1 MLDFLNLKKSDYL
14 CELCRG
20 SIKGENCTP
29 KSCSHMFHINCL
41 EDWAS
46 DFDCSSGF
54 ACPVSGCSLSFSEIL
69 IRKTPGSVN
78 FTVTSFKENHQCPI
92 CCERIRKPV
101 ATPESCNH
109 AFCYICLKEWSRV
122 RHECPLDR
130 GVYEL
135 ILLSDWVGGPI
146 IKRVNAPPVKQQP
159 SETPPLE
166 LDVNCEVCH
175 RPDDEAH
182 LLLCDHCDRGYH
194 TYCLPTPLS
203 SIPDGDWFCPEC
215 LRQGVVPPEI
225 IATDVAPTT
234 TTNRRVRRSIQRRLI
249 DSEAEESEHD
259 ELNTSLDS
267 SSENLHLTR
276 ELSFAAQRRLEE
288 QATRRHRGR
297 RLLQDLIADLSER
310 ITSEASVRARR
321 RRSQRQRVQNQL
333 ASESTSLSPSGPANS
348 QTTICFE
355 ISSSTSQPVS
365 IRLGRPPSYSN
376 SHHRSQIHNIV
387 RSECNGQVSG
397 HDQSEPSR
405 KRLRIL
411 SSSDSDSDDQNGVI
425 LRNTKLTGHR
435 SRLLRSPSESE
446 VEEFPVLAG
455 PSSSH
460 DSNGVQEGN
469 TVIQTSTTS
478 LNGDVCSSRTSES
491 SHMDFIQDSTFEVTH
506 SKSDSEN
513 SNFDE
518 TFVPAVKNPP
528 KKSKTTR
535 KTKRRLSKKAKGKR
549 VKKRSLKSRT
559 FKRSRNKTMRKKIRK
574 LSSSLSSVS
583 PKPSTS
589 SQLRVRNGLIGSS
602 LPKLSILGKESQC
615 DFRLLVDEDD
625 DKASIVPSLPII
637 TASSTSNNSIS
648 QPNPRSSTYLSD
660 IEAGQASLFR
670 FSTRHM
676 QVNPDHSMSPIP
688 VAKVPSLS
696 TNKVNIANSVNNKFP
711 SLSTVNSISSPS
723 TSDGVSSVSKP
734 LISSNSNTNSQ
745 VKHYNN
751 TPAKCSVI
759 NNPIPSTSHSCPS
772 EVNPS
777 HCNWS
782 SESLQRVKSTLK
794 HHLKAYV
801 SSHRIDKETCRNIF
815 QRSLSKI
822 INKPSHKVTDERIAK
837 LVDDYVQYCLR
848 HRT

>member
-1 MLDFLNLKKSDYL
+1 MLDFLNLKKSGYL
-14 CELCRG
+14 CELCRE

-166 LDVNCEVCH
+166 LDVNCE
-175 RPDDEAH
+175 
-182 LLLCDHCDRGYH
+182 
-194 TYCLPTPLS
+194 
-203 SIPDGDWFCPEC
+203 
-215 LRQGVVPPEI
+215 
-225 IATDVAPTT
+225 
-234 TTNRRVRRSIQRRLI
+234 
-249 DSEAEESEHD
+249 
-259 ELNTSLDS
+259 
-267 SSENLHLTR
+267 
-276 ELSFAAQRRLEE
+276 
-288 QATRRHRGR
+288 
-297 RLLQDLIADLSER
+297 
-310 ITSEASVRARR
+310 
-321 RRSQRQRVQNQL
+321 
-333 ASESTSLSPSGPANS
+333 
-348 QTTICFE
+348 
-355 ISSSTSQPVS
+355 TSQPVS

-469 TVIQTSTTS
+469 IVIQTSTIS

-528 KKSKTTR
+528 KKRKTTR
-535 KTKRRLSKKAKGKR
+535 KTKRRLSKKAKGR
-549 VKKRSLKSRT
+549 HVKKRSLKSRS
-559 FKRSRNKTMRKKIRK
+559 FKRLRNKTMRKKIRK
-574 LSSSLSSVS
+574 LSSSLPSVS

-723 TSDGVSSVSKP
+723 TSDRVSSVSKP

>member
-1 MLDFLNLKKSDYL
+1 MLDFLNLKKSGYL
-14 CELCRG
+14 CELCRE

-146 IKRVNAPPVKQQP
+146 IKR
-159 SETPPLE
+159 
-166 LDVNCEVCH
+166 
-175 RPDDEAH
+175 
-182 LLLCDHCDRGYH
+182 
-194 TYCLPTPLS
+194 
-203 SIPDGDWFCPEC
+203 
-215 LRQGVVPPEI
+215 
-225 IATDVAPTT
+225 
-234 TTNRRVRRSIQRRLI
+234 
-249 DSEAEESEHD
+249 
-259 ELNTSLDS
+259 
-267 SSENLHLTR
+267 
-276 ELSFAAQRRLEE
+276 
-288 QATRRHRGR
+288 
-297 RLLQDLIADLSER
+297 
-310 ITSEASVRARR
+310 
-321 RRSQRQRVQNQL
+321 
-333 ASESTSLSPSGPANS
+333 
-348 QTTICFE
+348 
-355 ISSSTSQPVS
+355 TSQPVS

-460 DSNGVQEGN
+460 DSNGIQEGN
-469 TVIQTSTTS
+469 IVIQTSTIS

-528 KKSKTTR
+528 KKRKTTR
-535 KTKRRLSKKAKGKR
+535 KTKRRLSKKAKGR
-549 VKKRSLKSRT
+549 HVKKRSLKSRS
-559 FKRSRNKTMRKKIRK
+559 FKRLRNKTMRKKIRK
-574 LSSSLSSVS
+574 LSSSLPSVS

-723 TSDGVSSVSKP
+723 TSDRVSSVSKP

-815 QRSLSKI
+815 QRSLSKVI
-822 INKPSHKVTDERIAK
+822 VLFSCTSVLSCFYNTYISMLSTRFA
-837 LVDDYVQYCLR
+837 
-848 HRT
+848 

>member
-29 KSCSHMFHINCL
+29 KSCSHMFHISCL

-46 DFDCSSGF
+46 DFDYSSGF
-54 ACPVSGCSLSFSEIL
+54 TCPVSGCSLSFSEIL
-69 IRKTPGSVN
+69 IRKTPGAVN

-215 LRQGVVPPEI
+215 HRQGIIPPEI
-225 IATDVAPTT
+225 ITTNVASTT
-234 TTNRRVRRSIQRRLI
+234 TTNRRVRRSVRRRLI

-310 ITSEASVRARR
+310 ITSEASVRAQR
-321 RRSQRQRVQNQL
+321 RRSQRQRVENQL
-333 ASESTSLSPSGPANS
+333 ASESNSSSGPTHS

-365 IRLGRPPSYSN
+365 IRLGRPPIYSN
-376 SHHRSQIHNIV
+376 SHHRSQINNV
-387 RSECNGQVSG
+387 RSDFNEQVS
-397 HDQSEPSR
+397 DNNQSEPFR

-425 LRNTKLTGHR
+425 LKKTKLTGHR
-435 SRLLRSPSESE
+435 PRLLRSPSESE

-469 TVIQTSTTS
+469 TAIQTSATS
-478 LNGDVCSSRTSES
+478 LNEDARRNRTLES
-491 SHMDFIQDSTFEVTH
+491 SHMDSIH
-506 SKSDSEN
+506 IKSDSET

-518 TFVPAVKNPP
+518 TFVPVVKNPQ
-528 KKSKTTR
+528 KKSKTTKR
-535 KTKRRLSKKAKGKR
+535 TKRRLSRTKGKR
-549 VKKRSLKSRT
+549 VKKKLRKSKK
-559 FKRSRNKTMRKKIRK
+559 FQRSRNKTMRKKIRK

-637 TASSTSNNSIS
+637 TTSSASNNSIS

-696 TNKVNIANSVNNKFP
+696 ANKVNIANSVNTKFS

-723 TSDGVSSVSKP
+723 TSDSVSSVSKS
-734 LISSNSNTNSQ
+734 LFSSNSTTNSQ
-745 VKHYNN
+745 VKYHNN

-759 NNPIPSTSHSCPS
+759 NDPIPSTSHSCSS
-772 EVNPS
+772 EINAS

-782 SESLQRVKSTLK
+782 PESLQRVKSTLK

>member
-1 MLDFLNLKKSDYL
+1 MLDFLNLKKSGYL
-14 CELCRG
+14 CELCRE

-166 LDVNCEVCH
+166 LDVNCE
-175 RPDDEAH
+175 
-182 LLLCDHCDRGYH
+182 
-194 TYCLPTPLS
+194 
-203 SIPDGDWFCPEC
+203 
-215 LRQGVVPPEI
+215 
-225 IATDVAPTT
+225 
-234 TTNRRVRRSIQRRLI
+234 
-249 DSEAEESEHD
+249 
-259 ELNTSLDS
+259 
-267 SSENLHLTR
+267 
-276 ELSFAAQRRLEE
+276 
-288 QATRRHRGR
+288 
-297 RLLQDLIADLSER
+297 
-310 ITSEASVRARR
+310 
-321 RRSQRQRVQNQL
+321 
-333 ASESTSLSPSGPANS
+333 
-348 QTTICFE
+348 
-355 ISSSTSQPVS
+355 TSQPVS

-460 DSNGVQEGN
+460 DSNGIQEGN
-469 TVIQTSTTS
+469 IVIQTSTIS

-528 KKSKTTR
+528 KKRKTTR
-535 KTKRRLSKKAKGKR
+535 KTKRRLSKKAKGR
-549 VKKRSLKSRT
+549 HVKKRSLKSRS
-559 FKRSRNKTMRKKIRK
+559 FKRLRNKTMRKKIRK
-574 LSSSLSSVS
+574 LSSSLPSVS

-723 TSDGVSSVSKP
+723 TSDRVSSVSKP

>member
-69 IRKTPGSVN
+69 IRKTPGCVN

-146 IKRVNAPPVKQQP
+146 IKR
-159 SETPPLE
+159 
-166 LDVNCEVCH
+166 
-175 RPDDEAH
+175 
-182 LLLCDHCDRGYH
+182 
-194 TYCLPTPLS
+194 
-203 SIPDGDWFCPEC
+203 
-215 LRQGVVPPEI
+215 
-225 IATDVAPTT
+225 
-234 TTNRRVRRSIQRRLI
+234 
-249 DSEAEESEHD
+249 
-259 ELNTSLDS
+259 
-267 SSENLHLTR
+267 
-276 ELSFAAQRRLEE
+276 
-288 QATRRHRGR
+288 
-297 RLLQDLIADLSER
+297 
-310 ITSEASVRARR
+310 
-321 RRSQRQRVQNQL
+321 
-333 ASESTSLSPSGPANS
+333 
-348 QTTICFE
+348 
-355 ISSSTSQPVS
+355 TSQPVS

-387 RSECNGQVSG
+387 RSECNGQVPG

-478 LNGDVCSSRTSES
+478 LNGDLCSSRTSES

-549 VKKRSLKSRT
+549 VKKKSLKSRT

-625 DKASIVPSLPII
+625 DKTSIVPSLPII

-696 TNKVNIANSVNNKFP
+696 TNKVNIANSVNNKLP

-759 NNPIPSTSHSCPS
+759 NNLIPSTSHSCPS

>member
-1 MLDFLNLKKSDYL
+1 MLDFLNLKKSGYL
-14 CELCRG
+14 CELCRE

-146 IKRVNAPPVKQQP
+146 IKR
-159 SETPPLE
+159 
-166 LDVNCEVCH
+166 
-175 RPDDEAH
+175 
-182 LLLCDHCDRGYH
+182 
-194 TYCLPTPLS
+194 
-203 SIPDGDWFCPEC
+203 
-215 LRQGVVPPEI
+215 
-225 IATDVAPTT
+225 
-234 TTNRRVRRSIQRRLI
+234 
-249 DSEAEESEHD
+249 
-259 ELNTSLDS
+259 
-267 SSENLHLTR
+267 
-276 ELSFAAQRRLEE
+276 
-288 QATRRHRGR
+288 
-297 RLLQDLIADLSER
+297 
-310 ITSEASVRARR
+310 
-321 RRSQRQRVQNQL
+321 
-333 ASESTSLSPSGPANS
+333 
-348 QTTICFE
+348 
-355 ISSSTSQPVS
+355 TSQPVS

-469 TVIQTSTTS
+469 IVIQTSTIS

-528 KKSKTTR
+528 KKRKTTR
-535 KTKRRLSKKAKGKR
+535 KTKRRLSKKAKGR
-549 VKKRSLKSRT
+549 HVKKRSLKSRS
-559 FKRSRNKTMRKKIRK
+559 FKRLRNKTMRKKIRK
-574 LSSSLSSVS
+574 LSSSLPSVS

-723 TSDGVSSVSKP
+723 TSDRVSSVSKP

-815 QRSLSKI
+815 QRSLSKVI
-822 INKPSHKVTDERIAK
+822 VLFSCTSVLSCFYNTYISMLSTRFA
-837 LVDDYVQYCLR
+837 
-848 HRT
+848 

>member
-1 MLDFLNLKKSDYL
+1 MLDFLNLKKSEFL
-14 CELCRG
+14 CGLCHG

-29 KSCSHMFHINCL
+29 KSCSHIFHINCL

-46 DFDCSSGF
+46 DLDSSLEF
-54 ACPVSGCSLSFSEIL
+54 SCPVSGCSLSFSEIL
-69 IRKTPGSVN
+69 VRNTPGAVK
-78 FTVTSFKENHQCPI
+78 FTVKSFKENHQCPI
-92 CCERIRKPV
+92 CCERIQKPV

-109 AFCYICLKEWSRV
+109 AFCYICLKEWSSV

-166 LDVNCEVCH
+166 LDVNCQVCD

-215 LRQGVVPPEI
+215 LRQEVVLPE
-225 IATDVAPTT
+225 TVTTNVTSVT
-234 TTNRRVRRSIQRRLI
+234 TTNRRVRRNIRRRLI

-276 ELSFAAQRRLEE
+276 ELGFAAQRRLEE

-310 ITSEASVRARR
+310 IESEASVRARR
-321 RRSQRQRVQNQL
+321 RHSQRQRVQNQL
-333 ASESTSLSPSGPANS
+333 ASESASLSASGPALS
-348 QTTICFE
+348 QSTICFE
-355 ISSSTSQPVS
+355 IPSSTNQPVS

-376 SHHRSQIHNIV
+376 SYNRRLVHNNV
-387 RSECNGQVSG
+387 QSDCNGELSDG
-397 HDQSEPSR
+397 NQSEPTR

-411 SSSDSDSDDQNGVI
+411 SSSDSESDDQNGVK
-425 LRNTKLTGHR
+425 LRNPKLTGHR
-435 SRLLRSPSESE
+435 SRLLRSSESE
-446 VEEFPVLAG
+446 TEEFPVLAG

-460 DSNGVQEGN
+460 NSNEVRGSSS
-469 TVIQTSTTS
+469 VIQTNATSFAENVRKSTS
-478 LNGDVCSSRTSES
+478 SES
-491 SHMDFIQDSTFEVTH
+491 SHMDCIQNSTIEGTAVKRAQKR
-506 SKSDSEN
+506 SKS
-513 SNFDE
+513 
-518 TFVPAVKNPP
+518 
-528 KKSKTTR
+528 
-535 KTKRRLSKKAKGKR
+535 TKRRVRKRSLKKTKGKR
-549 VKKRSLKSRT
+549 VKKRSLKSKTLR
-559 FKRSRNKTMRKKIRK
+559 RSRNKIMRKKIQR

-589 SQLRVRNGLIGSS
+589 SRPRVRNGLIGSS
-602 LPKLSILGKESQC
+602 LPKLSILGNESQC
-615 DFRLLVDEDD
+615 DFRLLVDEED
-625 DKASIVPSLPII
+625 DKESIKPLLPTI
-637 TASSTSNNSIS
+637 TTSSISNNSIP

-660 IEAGQASLFR
+660 IEAGQASLFH

-676 QVNPDHSMSPIP
+676 HVNPDHSMSPIP
-688 VAKVPSLS
+688 IANNSSVS
-696 TNKVNIANSVNNKFP
+696 TNKVVNTTNAVSSKCSSV
-711 SLSTVNSISSPS
+711 STVNSISSPS
-723 TSDGVSSVSKP
+723 ASDC
-734 LISSNSNTNSQ
+734 ISSISNSPIFVNSTTNSQ
-745 VKHYNN
+745 TKHFNN
-751 TPAKCSVI
+751 TTAKCSVI
-759 NNPIPSTSHSCPS
+759 SDPVPSTSHNYPS
-772 EVNPS
+772 EISSS
-777 HCNWS
+777 HRDWS
-782 SESLQRVKSTLK
+782 TESLQRVKSTLK

-801 SSHRIDKETCRNIF
+801 FSHRIDKETCRDIF

-848 HRT
+848 HKT

>member
-46 DFDCSSGF
+46 DFDYSSGF
-54 ACPVSGCSLSFSEIL
+54 TCPVSGCSLSFSEIL
-69 IRKTPGSVN
+69 IRKTPGAIN

-109 AFCYICLKEWSRV
+109 AFCYLCLKEWSRV

-215 LRQGVVPPEI
+215 YRQGIVPLEI
-225 IATDVAPTT
+225 ITTDVASTT
-234 TTNRRVRRSIQRRLI
+234 TTNRRVRRSVRRRLI

-310 ITSEASVRARR
+310 ITSEASVRAQR
-321 RRSQRQRVQNQL
+321 RRSQRQRVENQL
-333 ASESTSLSPSGPANS
+333 ASESNSFNSSGPTHS
-348 QTTICFE
+348 QTTICLE

-376 SHHRSQIHNIV
+376 SHHRSQIHNV
-387 RSECNGQVSG
+387 RSDFNEQVS
-397 HDQSEPSR
+397 DNNQSEPSR

-425 LRNTKLTGHR
+425 LKKTKLTGHR

-469 TVIQTSTTS
+469 TAIQTSATS
-478 LNGDVCSSRTSES
+478 FNEDARRNRTLES
-491 SHMDFIQDSTFEVTH
+491 SHMDSIH
-506 SKSDSEN
+506 IKSDSET

-518 TFVPAVKNPP
+518 TFVPVVKNPQ
-528 KKSKTTR
+528 KKSKTTKR
-535 KTKRRLSKKAKGKR
+535 TKRRLSKTKGKR
-549 VKKRSLKSRT
+549 VKKKLRKSKK
-559 FKRSRNKTMRKKIRK
+559 FQRSRNKTMRKKIRK

-625 DKASIVPSLPII
+625 DKASIVPSPPII
-637 TASSTSNNSIS
+637 TTSSASNNSIS

-696 TNKVNIANSVNNKFP
+696 TNKVNITNSVNTKFS

-723 TSDGVSSVSKP
+723 TSDSVSSVSKS
-734 LISSNSNTNSQ
+734 LFSSNSTTSQ
-745 VKHYNN
+745 VKYHNN
-751 TPAKCSVI
+751 TPEKCSVI
-759 NNPIPSTSHSCPS
+759 NDPIPSTSHSCPS
-772 EVNPS
+772 EINAS

-782 SESLQRVKSTLK
+782 PESLQRVKSTLK